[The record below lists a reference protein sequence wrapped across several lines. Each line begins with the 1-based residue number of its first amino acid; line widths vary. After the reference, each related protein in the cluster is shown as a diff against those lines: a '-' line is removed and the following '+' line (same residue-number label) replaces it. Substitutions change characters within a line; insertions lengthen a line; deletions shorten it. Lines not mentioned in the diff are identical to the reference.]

1 MRGRTRFEPR
11 ANPPHAELRG
21 YPLFSRAASQQRR
34 PSEFMRIGVA
44 AGTGFAG
51 VGSCVIRRTRR
62 TRLQPGFGGSASR
75 CEPRP
80 SCFANSCARQSGRSG
95 QPENSAP
102 LNPGPTNRARTKRVP
117 SPKR

>member
-1 MRGRTRFEPR
+1 LSSARIRPI
-11 ANPPHAELRG
+11 AELRS

-44 AGTGFAG
+44 AGTGFAA
-51 VGSCVIRRTRR
+51 VGSCVARRTRR
-62 TRLQPGFGGSASR
+62 TRLQPGFAGSASR

-95 QPENSAP
+95 QPENSASLDP
-102 LNPGPTNRARTKRVP
+102 APPTGRARREFPV
-117 SPKR
+117 R